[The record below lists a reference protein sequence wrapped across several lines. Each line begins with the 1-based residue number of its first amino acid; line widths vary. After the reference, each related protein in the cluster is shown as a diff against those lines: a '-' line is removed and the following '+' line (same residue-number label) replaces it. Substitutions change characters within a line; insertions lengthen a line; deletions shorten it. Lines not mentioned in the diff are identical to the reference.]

1 VALEFA
7 APRPNMPIHLAAMA
21 DRSLAL
27 CGRLAD
33 GLIVSNLCP
42 PAYTARAVAIV
53 RESAAVAGRKSF
65 DIVQYLPCA
74 ARPDGAEAR
83 EIAKEAVGALLMAL
97 WPTGNDWPVQ
107 RETIVRLSGITR
119 PEMVGALERLRR
131 GERAGR
137 VLDDRFISGFA
148 LAGTAEQVIAQAAQ
162 YRRAGADELALS
174 FAGPQPAVDAAYFAQ
189 AVKRLRPDGEL
200 AIDRAPQPSR

>member
-1 VALEFA
+1 
-7 APRPNMPIHLAAMA
+7 MA

-53 RESAAVAGRKSF
+53 RENAAAEGRKSL

-83 EIAKEAVGALLMAL
+83 EIAKETVGAMLLAL
-97 WPTGNDWPVQ
+97 WPTGNDWPAQ
-107 RETIVRLSGITR
+107 RETIVRLTDIAR
-119 PEMVGALERLRR
+119 PEMVGVLDRLRR
-131 GERAGR
+131 VERAGR
-137 VLDDRFISGFA
+137 VLDDRFISSFA
-148 LAGTAEQVIAQAAQ
+148 L
-162 YRRAGADELALS
+162 AGADELVLS
-174 FAGPQPAVDAAYFAQ
+174 FAGPQPAADAAYFAR
-189 AVKRLRPDGEL
+189 AVKLRIPDM
-200 AIDRAPQPSR
+200 